1 MANALMHYG
10 YHRWI
15 IVSHLASSG
24 KSIHSLSCFWNFFWR
39 VCSWFPTSV
48 LVWLLYHFWSGSKLS
63 KFPLFCLSCGW
74 NFSYSW
80 LVSSREK
87 KILQLTH
94 IILYMF
100 PMFVSTYLNIIVEFS
115 NRQNLVMFGYH
126 NLLNDL
132 AF

>member
-1 MANALMHYG
+1 M
-10 YHRWI
+10 
-15 IVSHLASSG
+15 
-24 KSIHSLSCFWNFFWR
+24 
-39 VCSWFPTSV
+39 
-48 LVWLLYHFWSGSKLS
+48 
-63 KFPLFCLSCGW
+63 
-74 NFSYSW
+74 
-80 LVSSREK
+80 SSREK
-87 KILQLTH
+87 KKKLTH